1 MKKLFLRNSNNS
13 QENTRVPFL
22 VKFQVKDCNFIKKRL
37 QHSCFPV
44 KYAKFIVQ
52 NMSNE
57 IKSSQTELCCKWF
70 ITIQLADYLMN
81 HSMFLFEIK
90 ERTPHVLLMLKTL
103 SLSLWTKTCRS
114 WLSSFKVILIDCL
127 YRIFFCFS
135 HSVFSKVS

>member
-57 IKSSQTELCCKWF
+57 IKSSQTESCVVNDLLLYNWL
-70 ITIQLADYLMN
+70 IT
-81 HSMFLFEIK
+81 
-90 ERTPHVLLMLKTL
+90 
-103 SLSLWTKTCRS
+103 
-114 WLSSFKVILIDCL
+114 
-127 YRIFFCFS
+127 
-135 HSVFSKVS
+135 